1 MLGGRAGGGNGNMIF
16 PGFMEENRIHADTNT
31 LPQLHLFGNESY
43 AVPIQCVGGT
53 SILNSV
59 GNEHTPTDNRPI
71 KRVREEEPVYTKQKL
86 GMSLNYNVH
95 RDNAG
100 HIGNFLNRN
109 PVSTGLRL
117 SCEKEEHSSSITSTC
132 ENMTNTL
139 PGVLPLGNAVKLET
153 DRQMEEFGQFIKLQ
167 EENIWKGVTELNK
180 RHTISLLHTMEKR
193 VSMKLHEKELE
204 IENISCK
211 NKELEDR
218 IKQASMEAQ
227 SWQYRAK
234 HNESVANILKSN
246 IQQLMA
252 QGTGRDR
259 EGTGD
264 SEIVKDS
271 SRFAPSARARRLRSR
286 LLSLFLLVLASSP
299 LVGSTL
305 PVPPPAQHRF
315 SNGPALFASTRRVSP
330 ITCSLKQSGWISGP
344 NPAVPEPESD
354 GVVVRATAETAGAAE
369 APGSKSFADTLVLGS
384 LFGLWYLF
392 NIYFN
397 IYNKQVLKAFHYPM
411 TVTLV
416 QFAVGTV
423 LVSFMWTF
431 NLYKRPKIS
440 GGQLAAILPLA
451 LVHTLGNLFTNM
463 SLGKVAVSFTHTI
476 KAMEPF
482 FSVVLSAMF
491 LGEFPTPWV
500 VSSLLPIVGGVA
512 LASMTEASFNWAGF
526 WSAMASNLTNQSR
539 NVLSKKFMV
548 KKEGLNVKQL
558 YTRSLLAAL
567 CFHAYQQV
575 SYMILQRVS
584 PVTHSVG
591 NCVKRVVV
599 IVTSVLFFRTPVSP
613 INSLGTGIALA
624 GVFLYS
630 RVKRIKPKPKT
641 A

>member
-43 AVPIQCVGGT
+43 AVPIQCIGGT

-132 ENMTNTL
+132 ENMRNTL

-153 DRQMEEFGQFIKLQ
+153 DRQMEEFGQYIKLQ

-180 RHTISLLHTMEKR
+180 RHTISLLHTLEKR
-193 VSMKLHEKELE
+193 VSMKLQEKELE

-234 HNESVANILKSN
+234 HNESLANILKSN

-264 SEIVKDS
+264 SEVEDAVS
-271 SRFAPSARARRLRSR
+271 CTNHPENQELQDHRLRCR
-286 LLSLFLLVLASSP
+286 AC
-299 LVGSTL
+299 
-305 PVPPPAQHRF
+305 
-315 SNGPALFASTRRVSP
+315 NGKRVS
-330 ITCSLKQSGWISGP
+330 
-344 NPAVPEPESD
+344 
-354 GVVVRATAETAGAAE
+354 
-369 APGSKSFADTLVLGS
+369 
-384 LFGLWYLF
+384 
-392 NIYFN
+392 
-397 IYNKQVLKAFHYPM
+397 
-411 TVTLV
+411 
-416 QFAVGTV
+416 
-423 LVSFMWTF
+423 
-431 NLYKRPKIS
+431 
-440 GGQLAAILPLA
+440 IL
-451 LVHTLGNLFTNM
+451 
-463 SLGKVAVSFTHTI
+463 
-476 KAMEPF
+476 
-482 FSVVLSAMF
+482 
-491 LGEFPTPWV
+491 
-500 VSSLLPIVGGVA
+500 LLPCRHLCLCADCEGFIDVCPICQVRKS
-512 LASMTEASFNWAGF
+512 AS
-526 WSAMASNLTNQSR
+526 
-539 NVLSKKFMV
+539 VPV
-548 KKEGLNVKQL
+548 
-558 YTRSLLAAL
+558 
-567 CFHAYQQV
+567 
-575 SYMILQRVS
+575 YM
-584 PVTHSVG
+584 
-591 NCVKRVVV
+591 
-599 IVTSVLFFRTPVSP
+599 
-613 INSLGTGIALA
+613 
-624 GVFLYS
+624 
-630 RVKRIKPKPKT
+630 
-641 A
+641 